1 MPIPGP
7 GDAALSEIETAG
19 SGILTQMRVMQH
31 AAPRDLPG
39 MRKRLR
45 EMLRDYADLV
55 MTTAPDG
62 R

>member
-1 MPIPGP
+1 MPIPTRA
-7 GDAALSEIETAG
+7 DHQLSEIETAG
-19 SGILTQMRVMQH
+19 SGILTQLRTMQR
-31 AAPRDLPG
+31 AAARDLPG

-45 EMLRDYADLV
+45 EMLQDYADLV